1 MVLPLTC
8 SVGLSQYPIVRDDD
22 GARFGWEAMIELAD
36 QALYYVKTNGRNG
49 WASFRPTPS
58 TDIAE
63 LIEHMHDGLSGM
75 LVRDALRI
83 VGRIAGRPVG
93 A

>member
-1 MVLPLTC
+1 MA
-8 SVGLSQYPIVRDDD
+8 S
-22 GARFGWEAMIELAD
+22 
-36 QALYYVKTNGRNG
+36 

-63 LIEHMHDGLSGM
+63 LIERMHDGLSGM
-75 LVRDALRI
+75 LARDALRI

-93 A
+93 G